1 MNEAGFANA
10 GKSGQ
15 CRLKRLFF
23 NLEPTAIDLP
33 RSMPPSWRSVAA
45 WRAEICC
52 VPRLTTIPRKDG
64 WLLSVVFMHIYA
76 NSGLAMRAHLAS
88 KKL

>member
-23 NLEPTAIDLP
+23 NLDLP
-33 RSMPPSWRSVAA
+33 RSMPPSWQSVA
-45 WRAEICC
+45 
-52 VPRLTTIPRKDG
+52 
-64 WLLSVVFMHIYA
+64 
-76 NSGLAMRAHLAS
+76 GLAR
-88 KKL
+88 

>member
-1 MNEAGFANA
+1 MPAEAPVLQFERRN
-10 GKSGQ
+10 
-15 CRLKRLFF
+15 RLAEIKYRR
-23 NLEPTAIDLP
+23 PGGRWP
-33 RSMPPSWRSVAA
+33 A
-45 WRAEICC
+45 WRPEICC